1 MRRVVV
7 EKARKRIGV
16 PLPPN
21 EGCPEVRFKKRNARP
36 DVAAMSFFGRLRN
49 TSLLARFGAI
59 SLVLTVAVGALL
71 ASVLSTA
78 IEDRARQQAEDAAL
92 MAVRLGLQPQLT
104 RTDLTEGFD
113 AERLAPVEESID
125 DAAEQFGTAAHAL
138 AAFDPIELKVFNRNR
153 TIVYHSA
160 DPELVGKS
168 SASDELG
175 AALDGSVVSG
185 FAHSADDTAGSEDG
199 DRRLLEVYVPL
210 QYDGATSPDGVI
222 ELYLPYG
229 PIAAAVR
236 ADVRTLTITLAAGL
250 AVFYAVVFRLIASA
264 STKLRRQAR
273 ALRSSAERDRHQA
286 THDTLTGLPNWVL
299 LRDRLD
305 QSLAAA
311 TRSADE
317 VALLLIDLDRFKEIN
332 DTLGHSYGDKLLR
345 QVGPRLESA
354 LREGDTVARLGGDEF
369 AVLLPSVDGE
379 TEARAVA
386 ERLSKALHSAFDVDG
401 VVLDV
406 EASIG
411 IVLSPWHGTDTE
423 ELLRNADIAMYAAK
437 EMKAGAVVFTPEE
450 HATAPSRLTVL
461 GDLRRALDG
470 DDELFLNYQ
479 PKYTL
484 EGGRIEGAEALLRW
498 QHPLLGLIPP
508 GEFIPVAE
516 GTGIILRLTERVL
529 GMALSQMRVWIE
541 AGHDIPVAVNLSTR
555 CLLDAGLPDL
565 VARLLEEH
573 RVPAALLRLEVTES
587 AVMGDAAR
595 CMEVLQGLHDLGV
608 RLSIDDFGTGY
619 SSMAY
624 LRRLPVDELKIDR
637 SFVLG
642 MTTTQQDAVLVR
654 TAIDL
659 GHNLGLTVV
668 AEGVEGV
675 EHADALRQLGCDIAQ
690 GYHFARPM
698 EAAQLGELLDR
709 VGTIH
714 DEQGSV
720 PTRR

>member
-1 MRRVVV
+1 M
-7 EKARKRIGV
+7 
-16 PLPPN
+16 
-21 EGCPEVRFKKRNARP
+21 
-36 DVAAMSFFGRLRN
+36 
-49 TSLLARFGAI
+49 
-59 SLVLTVAVGALL
+59 
-71 ASVLSTA
+71 
-78 IEDRARQQAEDAAL
+78 
-92 MAVRLGLQPQLT
+92 
-104 RTDLTEGFD
+104 
-113 AERLAPVEESID
+113 
-125 DAAEQFGTAAHAL
+125 
-138 AAFDPIELKVFNRNR
+138 
-153 TIVYHSA
+153 
-160 DPELVGKS
+160 
-168 SASDELG
+168 
-175 AALDGSVVSG
+175 
-185 FAHSADDTAGSEDG
+185 
-199 DRRLLEVYVPL
+199 
-210 QYDGATSPDGVI
+210 
-222 ELYLPYG
+222 ELYLPYA
-229 PIAAAVR
+229 PVAEAVA
-236 ADVRTLTITLAAGL
+236 ADVRTLTITLVVGL
-250 AVFYAVVFRLIASA
+250 AVFYGVLFRFIASA
-264 STKLRRQAR
+264 SRRLQR
-273 ALRSSAERDRHQA
+273 QTEALQSSAERDRHRA
-286 THDTLTGLPNWVL
+286 THDSLTGLPNWVL

-305 QSLAAA
+305 QSLAVA
-311 TRSADE
+311 TRSAGE

-332 DTLGHSYGDKLLR
+332 DTLGHTYGDKLLR
-345 QVGPRLESA
+345 QVGPRLESV
-354 LREGDTVARLGGDEF
+354 LRDGDTVARLGGDEF

-386 ERLSKALHSAFDVDG
+386 GRLSQALHSAFDVDG

-437 EMKAGAVVFTPEE
+437 EMKAGAVVFSPEE
-450 HATAPSRLTVL
+450 HVTAPSRLTVL
-461 GDLRRALDG
+461 GDLRRALDTE
-470 DDELFLNYQ
+470 DELFLNYQ

-484 EGGRIEGAEALLRW
+484 DGGRIEGAEALLRW
-498 QHPLLGLIPP
+498 QHPNLGLIPP

-529 GMALSQMRVWIE
+529 GMALTQMRAWLD
-541 AGHDIPVAVNLSTR
+541 AGHGIPVAVNLSTR
-555 CLLDAGLPDL
+555 CLLDAGLPGM
-565 VARLLEEH
+565 VARLLDEH
-573 RVPAALLRLEVTES
+573 RVPAELLRLEVTES

-668 AEGVEGV
+668 AEGVEGL
-675 EHADALRQLGCDIAQ
+675 EHADALRALGCDIAQ

-698 EAAQLGELLDR
+698 AAAQLSTLLDQ

-714 DEQGSV
+714 DRPGSV

>member
-1 MRRVVV
+1 
-7 EKARKRIGV
+7 
-16 PLPPN
+16 
-21 EGCPEVRFKKRNARP
+21 
-36 DVAAMSFFGRLRN
+36 MSLLGRLRN
-49 TSLLARFGAI
+49 TSLLARFGTI
-59 SLVLTVAVGALL
+59 SLVLTMAVGAVL

-92 MAVRLGLQPQLT
+92 MGVRLGLQPALT
-104 RTDLTEGFD
+104 QADLAEGFD
-113 AERLAPVEESID
+113 AERLSAVEASID
-125 DAAEQFGTAAHAL
+125 EAAEEFGTASDEL
-138 AAFDPIELKVFNRNR
+138 AAFDPIELKIFNRER
-153 TIVYHSA
+153 TIVYHSQN
-160 DPELVGKS
+160 PELVGKS
-168 SASDELG
+168 SESDELG
-175 AALDGSVVSG
+175 AALEGDLVSG
-185 FAHSADDTAGSEDG
+185 FAHSADDGAGSEDG
-199 DRRLLEVYVPL
+199 DHRLLEVYVPI
-210 QYDGATSPDGVI
+210 QYAGADGPDGVM
-222 ELYLPYG
+222 ELYLPYA
-229 PIAAAVR
+229 PVAEAVE
-236 ADVRTLTITLAAGL
+236 ADVRTLILTLAVGL
-250 AVFYAVVFRLIASA
+250 AVFYGVVFRVIASA
-264 STKLRRQAR
+264 SHRLQRQTA
-273 ALRSSAERDRHQA
+273 ALQSSAERDRHRA
-286 THDTLTGLPNWVL
+286 THDSLTGLPNWVL

-311 TRSADE
+311 TRSAGE

-332 DTLGHSYGDKLLR
+332 DTLGHTCGDKLLR
-345 QVGPRLESA
+345 QVGPRLESV

-379 TEARAVA
+379 TEARAIA
-386 ERLSKALHSAFDVDG
+386 ERLSQALHSAFDVDG

-437 EMKAGAVVFTPEE
+437 EMKAGAVVFTPDE
-450 HATAPSRLTVL
+450 HVTAPSRLTVL

-484 EGGRIEGAEALLRW
+484 DGERIEGAEALLRW

-508 GEFIPVAE
+508 GDFIPVAE

-529 GMALSQMRVWIE
+529 GMALGQMRGWME
-541 AGHDIPVAVNLSTR
+541 AGHAIPVAVNLSTR
-555 CLLDAGLPDL
+555 CLLDADLPDM
-565 VARLLEEH
+565 VARLLAEH
-573 RVPAALLRLEVTES
+573 RVPAELLRLEVTES

-595 CMEVLQGLHDLGV
+595 CMDVLQRLHDLGV

-668 AEGVEGV
+668 AEGVEGL
-675 EHADALRQLGCDIAQ
+675 EHADALRSLGCDIAQ

-698 EAAQLGELLDR
+698 AAAQLGELLDR

-714 DEQGSV
+714 DGSV
-720 PTRR
+720 PSRR